1 MTAGRKQIEAKVS
14 LLSGTEDLSDLW
26 SDSANSDSSNYR
38 HDAIRID
45 LDNHMVTSLHG
56 ALKHNE
62 TKDQPL
68 KFKHSKLERGN
79 QN

>member
-1 MTAGRKQIEAKVS
+1 MTLGKKQIEARVS
-14 LLSGTEDLSDLW
+14 LLSGTEELSDMW
-26 SDSANSDSSNYR
+26 SDSANSDSSKYA

-45 LDNHMVTSLHG
+45 MDNHMVTSLHG

-79 QN
+79 LN